1 MRDWKYLNS
10 SNIMKELIEYF
21 NKNSDSSK
29 FIDSMVGT
37 ILSNGVIFNGN
48 ETVNGMIIRPL
59 KPVELT
65 GIVGSATVLDNFEL
79 YFRDTNKVVF
89 LNQFPIDLLSYANG
103 KPQFLYIREDL
114 SYRVS
119 DYMFGEAD
127 EVLIARFIINTD
139 STWNQFYIMAQR
151 AGTPMYNA
159 ADEFYTVDGMYV
171 KSPGGL
177 ELSQTSGTVKRSG
190 IEFSDKVSP
199 DIYKFYNLASE
210 RVPLRYINTYNEI
223 DYTLDRTYN
232 IITNKY
238 MVYNMN
244 KKLKIEAENYIRNI
258 RNMFYMIEEDSNS
271 AADELHTMIV
281 NSAEQLDLAQI
292 VNAYHDKIEDIYR
305 EVDKLYDLLGD
316 ETLNSVRRAGLL
328 NNKTLIENYM
338 NSNLI
343 TETITEENVT
353 AIRTIPAYIVNVN
366 PAVCALPLEAELQ
379 TVQDGLDE
387 INFSAGTIK
396 DVPTGKFTIQR
407 VLWDIYE
414 QTLIMQYGDRVYDT
428 FNDAVNG
435 TGILEYPAPFGKTIY
450 IPLAIIVLKS
460 GITSLNDDIESIIID
475 RRWVE
480 VDQELTGY
488 SDYVARAQSEKAL
501 DTVEKM
507 VNGEIAAAKADSLK
521 CTIDGATVY
530 KDGDYYL
537 NYTNLRNK
545 IVTIDNLGSSSYNSL
560 QALSA
565 HQGYELDQKK
575 LDKSGGTMTGTLNS
589 RSIVPTADATYN
601 LGSSSNRWGTVY
613 ANALNVSGT
622 LSRTAGGVYVYS
634 SNSSIVNV
642 VAGTDASNSAF
653 PNKTVSFTW

>member
-21 NKNSDSSK
+21 NKNSDSSE

-199 DIYKFYNLASE
+199 DIYKFYNLAYE
-210 RVPLRYINTYNEI
+210 RVPLRYVNTYNEI

-281 NSAEQLDLAQI
+281 NSAEQSDLAQI

-305 EVDKLYDLLGD
+305 EVDKLYNLLGD

-338 NSNLI
+338 NSNLM

-396 DVPTGKFTIQR
+396 DVPAGKFTIQR
-407 VLWDIYE
+407 VLWDVYE
-414 QTLIMQYGDRVYDT
+414 QTLIMQYGDKVYDS
-428 FNDAVNG
+428 FNDAING
-435 TGILEYPAPFGKTIY
+435 TGVLEYPAPFGKTIY

-537 NYTNLRNK
+537 NYANLRNK

-601 LGSSSNRWGTVY
+601 LGSSSNRWGTIY

-642 VAGTDASNSAF
+642 VAGSDASSNSF

>member
-21 NKNSDSSK
+21 NKNSDSSE

-199 DIYKFYNLASE
+199 DIYKFYNLAYE
-210 RVPLRYINTYNEI
+210 RVPLRYVNTYNEI

-281 NSAEQLDLAQI
+281 NSAEQSDLAQI

-305 EVDKLYDLLGD
+305 EVDKLYNLLGD

-338 NSNLI
+338 NSNLM

-396 DVPTGKFTIQR
+396 DVPAGKFTIQR
-407 VLWDIYE
+407 VLWDVYE
-414 QTLIMQYGDRVYDT
+414 QTLIMQYGDKVYDS
-428 FNDAVNG
+428 FNDAING
-435 TGILEYPAPFGKTIY
+435 TGVLEYPAPFGKTIY

-537 NYTNLRNK
+537 NYANLRNK

-601 LGSSSNRWGTVY
+601 LGSSSNRWGTIY

-622 LSRTAGGVYVYS
+622 LSRTASGVYVYS

-642 VAGTDASNSAF
+642 VAGSDASSNSF

>member
-21 NKNSDSSK
+21 NKNSDSSE

-89 LNQFPIDLLSYANG
+89 LDQFPIDLLSYANG

-127 EVLIARFIINTD
+127 EVLIARFVINTD
-139 STWNQFYIMAQR
+139 NTWNQFYIMAQR

-281 NSAEQLDLAQI
+281 NSAEQSDLAQI

-338 NSNLI
+338 NSNLM

-396 DVPTGKFTIQR
+396 DVPAGKFTIQR
-407 VLWDIYE
+407 VLWDVYE
-414 QTLIMQYGDRVYDT
+414 QTLIMQYGDKVYDS
-428 FNDAVNG
+428 FNDAING
-435 TGILEYPAPFGKTIY
+435 TGVLEYPAPFGKTIY

-601 LGSSSNRWGTVY
+601 LGSNSNRWGTIY

-642 VAGTDASNSAF
+642 VAGSDASSNSF

>member
-1 MRDWKYLNS
+1 MRNWQYLNS

-21 NKNSDSSK
+21 NKNSDSSA

-37 ILSNGVIFNGN
+37 ILSNGIIFNGN

-65 GIVGSATVLDNFEL
+65 GIVNSATVLDNFEL

-89 LNQFPIDLLSYANG
+89 LDQFPIDLLSYATG

-127 EVLIARFIINTD
+127 EILLARFVINTD

-171 KSPGGL
+171 KSPRGL

-190 IEFSDKVSP
+190 IEFNDRVSP
-199 DIYKFYNLASE
+199 DIYQFYNLASE

-223 DYTLDRTYN
+223 DYTQERIYN

-238 MVYNMN
+238 LVYNMN
-244 KKLKIEAENYIRNI
+244 KKLKIEVEDYIRNI
-258 RNMFYMIEEDSNS
+258 RNMFYMIEEDSNA

-281 NSAEQLDLAQI
+281 NSAEPADLAQI
-292 VNAYHDKIEDIYR
+292 VDAYYDKITDVYT
-305 EVDKLYDLLGD
+305 EVDKLYNLLGD

-328 NNKTLIENYM
+328 VNK
-338 NSNLI
+338 NLI
-343 TETITEENVT
+343 TDYIDKNLLTEIITEKNVT
-353 AIRTIPAYIVNVN
+353 AIRTIPAYIINVN
-366 PAVCALPLEAELQ
+366 SAVCASPLEVELQ
-379 TVQDGLDE
+379 NIQDGLDA
-387 INFSAGTIK
+387 ITFSAGTLK
-396 DVPTGKFTIQR
+396 DVAAGKFTIQR
-407 VLWDIYE
+407 VLWDVYE
-414 QTLIMQYGDRVYDT
+414 QTLILQYGDRVYDS
-428 FNDAVNG
+428 FNDAING
-435 TGILEYPAPFGKTIY
+435 TGLLEYPAPFGKTIY

-460 GITSLNDDIESIIID
+460 GITSLNDDVESMIID

-501 DTVEKM
+501 DTVEKL
-507 VNGEIAAAKADSLK
+507 VSGEVAAAKADSLK
-521 CTIDGATVY
+521 CTVDGATVY

-537 NYTNLRNK
+537 NYTNLKNK
-545 IVTIDNLGSSSYNSL
+545 ITTVNNLTTSAYNSS

-565 HQGYELDQKK
+565 YQGYLLEQKK
-575 LDKSGGTMTGTLNS
+575 LDKAGGTMTGTLNS
-589 RSIVPTADATYN
+589 RSIIPTADATYN
-601 LGSSSNRWGTVY
+601 LGSSSYRWGTIY
-613 ANALNVSGT
+613 ANILNVSGT
-622 LSRTAGGVYVYS
+622 LTRSAGGVYVYS
-634 SNSSIVNV
+634 SNTSIVNV

>member
-21 NKNSDSSK
+21 NKNSDSSE

-48 ETVNGMIIRPL
+48 ETVNGMIVRPL

-89 LNQFPIDLLSYANG
+89 LDQFPIDLLSYANG

-127 EVLIARFIINTD
+127 EVLIARFVINTD
-139 STWNQFYIMAQR
+139 NTWNQFYIMAQR

-177 ELSQTSGTVKRSG
+177 KLSQTSGTVKRSG

-244 KKLKIEAENYIRNI
+244 KNLKIEAENYIRNI

-281 NSAEQLDLAQI
+281 NSAEPPDLAQI
-292 VNAYHDKIEDIYR
+292 INAYHDKIEDIYA
-305 EVDKLYDLLGD
+305 EVDKLYNLLGA

-338 NSNLI
+338 DSNLM
-343 TETITEENVT
+343 TEIINEENVT
-353 AIRTIPAYIVNVN
+353 AIRTIPAYIVSVN

-396 DVPTGKFTIQR
+396 DVPAGKFTIQR
-407 VLWDIYE
+407 VLWDVYE
-414 QTLIMQYGDRVYDT
+414 QTLIMQYGDKVYDS
-428 FNDAVNG
+428 FNDAING
-435 TGILEYPAPFGKTIY
+435 TGVLEYPAPFGKTIY

-537 NYTNLRNK
+537 NYVNLRNK
-545 IVTIDNLGSSSYNSL
+545 IVTIDNLGSSSYNNL

-601 LGSSSNRWGTVY
+601 LGSSSNRWGTIY

-642 VAGTDASNSAF
+642 VAGSDASSSSF

>member
-21 NKNSDSSK
+21 NKNSDSSE

-199 DIYKFYNLASE
+199 DIYQFYNLASE
-210 RVPLRYINTYNEI
+210 RVPLRYVNTYNEI

-292 VNAYHDKIEDIYR
+292 VNAYHDKIEDIYT
-305 EVDKLYDLLGD
+305 EVDKLYNLLGA

-338 NSNLI
+338 NSNLM

-366 PAVCALPLEAELQ
+366 PVVCALPLEVELQ

-537 NYTNLRNK
+537 NYANLRNK

-589 RSIVPTADATYN
+589 RSIVPTANATYN
-601 LGSSSNRWGTVY
+601 LGSSSNRWGTIY

>member
-292 VNAYHDKIEDIYR
+292 VNAYHDKIEDIYK
-305 EVDKLYDLLGD
+305 EVDKLYNLLGD

-338 NSNLI
+338 NSNLM

-366 PAVCALPLEAELQ
+366 PAVCALPLEVELQ

-396 DVPTGKFTIQR
+396 DVPAGKFTIQR
-407 VLWDIYE
+407 VLWDVYE
-414 QTLIMQYGDRVYDT
+414 QTLIMQYGDKVYDT

-537 NYTNLRNK
+537 NYANLRNK

-642 VAGTDASNSAF
+642 VAGSDASSNSF